1 MQQFK
6 TRHMWEI
13 IDLMMKLQDCQVSGI
28 DYIPTKN
35 SVGLGRDMH
44 MHLAFETELNR
55 DIDNDFFALLPEF
68 SLEFDGYTIKVPHG
82 HAVFD
87 CDLTMEY
94 GRKQNLDISINKMEY
109 GVIDDCK
116 MYYWRYVY
124 PLDNDDW
131 FLKIA
136 AGRYQDDQGTYY
148 AFNYLPVNLEGN
160 EMHLY
165 MSKRKDER
173 YMVIQSADMI
183 TGDEMFRRVLSITT
197 ALGLVVGRK
206 YGDYRF
212 CMVSSD
218 KEFETIEAAYWGT
231 LDKTKT
237 CNYRIVNP
245 KWVDAYDMMRY
256 PYQQYA
262 KDMMAKSV
270 TDPNLYYDDDP
281 VALNA
286 FNGLVNL
293 CYKDNDMYVA
303 ASMLL
308 EGTVLN
314 IMYQMPFFH
323 VVLETITSS
332 LMKDEGLKTP
342 PPMPND
348 EFKVKVLP
356 SLLTA
361 LSEINNIP
369 AEVKTIYCSRLTNNL
384 NSGANNDKLTIL
396 FDRYGYELT
405 KYDRE
410 AIKKRNSVFHGHLTN
425 PEKPLTDQEWQV
437 FAISLRLHKLCS
449 ILLLKAAGFNG
460 RILNN
465 EVIYGVKEACER
477 KEPPYITI

>member
-6 TRHMWEI
+6 TRHMWEV
-13 IDLMMKLQDCQVSGI
+13 IDLMMKLQDCKVSGI
-28 DYIPTKN
+28 DYIPIQN
-35 SVGLGRDMH
+35 SVRLGRDMH
-44 MHLAFETELNR
+44 MHLTFDSELNQG
-55 DIDNDFFALLPEF
+55 IDNDFFAVLPDF
-68 SLEFDGYTIKVPHG
+68 ILESDGHKIKVPHG

-87 CDLTMEY
+87 CNLTMEY

-109 GVIDDCK
+109 GVIDEQQ
-116 MYYWRYVY
+116 MYFWRYVY

-131 FLKIA
+131 FLKIT
-136 AGRYQDDQGTYY
+136 AGQYKDDQGTYY

-183 TGDEMFRRVLSITT
+183 TGDEMFRSVLSILT

-206 YGDYRF
+206 YGDFRF

-218 KEFETIEAAYWGT
+218 KDFTTIEAAYWGS
-231 LDKTKT
+231 LDKTKM

-262 KDMMAKSV
+262 KDIMAKSV
-270 TDPNLYYDDDP
+270 TDPNLYYDDAP

-293 CYKDNDMYVA
+293 CYKDNDMYLA

-332 LMKDEGLKTP
+332 LMKDEDLKTP
-342 PPMPND
+342 PPMHND
-348 EFKVKVLP
+348 DFKVKVLP
-356 SLLTA
+356 SLLST
-361 LSEINNIP
+361 LTEIDDIP
-369 AEVKTIYCSRLTNNL
+369 LEAKTIYSNRLTNNL
-384 NSGANNDKLTIL
+384 NTGANNDKLTIL
-396 FDRYGYELT
+396 FDRFGYELT

-410 AIKKRNSVFHGHLTN
+410 AIKKRNSVFHGHLSN
-425 PEKPLTDQEWQV
+425 ADKPLTEQEWQM
-437 FAISLRLHKLCS
+437 FALSLRLHKLCS
-449 ILLLKAAGFNG
+449 ILLLKASGFSG

-477 KEPPYITI
+477 KEPPYISI